1 MLKKIVLIVGLLLL
15 AAIIMGAVGVYYF
28 KADKTVVL
36 NFIKNNPDK
45 ASIKL
50 VRNDSVLADINS
62 DRMQP
67 LASTVKLI
75 MTVEYAEQAASKI
88 INPDEL
94 IDLSELDVF
103 YVENSDGGAHPGW
116 LKYIEA
122 KIIDNKI
129 SIRDI
134 TKGMI
139 MFSSNANTEWLSKR
153 LGLENIH
160 KRLDS
165 LGIKNH
171 SEIYYLAS
179 SLFVGKELFPD
190 LKNESLEKALRNLST
205 EDYIKATEMIHEK
218 LLNDSNYKNERG
230 DRSMNIQRVWSDNL
244 PASTTSE
251 YISLL
256 NKINSRTY
264 FSENT
269 QKYLDEI
276 LEFLLENPR
285 NRQWLEHAGMKGGST
300 AFVLTKAFY
309 ATDTKGNKTELAYF
323 LNDLDYLENRKIQVS
338 MNAFEL
344 AILNDAEFRKLI
356 ITTLK
361 D

>member
-1 MLKKIVLIVGLLLL
+1 M
-15 AAIIMGAVGVYYF
+15 AAIIMGAVGIYYF
-28 KADKTVVL
+28 KSDKMVVL

-50 VRNDSVLADINS
+50 VRNDSVLAEVNS
-62 DRMQP
+62 GRVMP

-75 MTVEYAEQAASKI
+75 MTVEYAEQAAAGI

-94 IDLSELDVF
+94 INLNELETF
-103 YVENSDGGAHPGW
+103 YVENSDGGAHPAW
-116 LKYIEA
+116 LKHIES
-122 KIIDNKI
+122 KIIDNKV

-153 LGLENIH
+153 LGLDNIN
-160 KRLDS
+160 KRLVS
-165 LGIKNH
+165 LEMTNH
-171 SEIYYLAS
+171 SEIYYLVS
-179 SLFVGKELFPD
+179 SLFVGKELFPN
-190 LKNESLEKALRNLST
+190 LKNTELEKAMRHLSI
-205 EDYIKATEMIHEK
+205 EDYINATEIIHQK
-218 LLNDSNYKNERG
+218 LLDDPNYKNDRG
-230 DRSMNIQRVWSDNL
+230 DRSMNIQKVWSDNF

-251 YISLL
+251 YVELL
-256 NKINSRTY
+256 KKINSRTY
-264 FSENT
+264 FSEDA

-309 ATDTKGNKTELAYF
+309 ASDKKGNKTELAYF
-323 LNDLDYLENRKIQVS
+323 LNDLNYLENRKIQGS

-344 AILNDAEFRKLI
+344 AILTDSDFRELI
-356 ITTLK
+356 HTILK
-361 D
+361 N